1 MRVFS
6 CRGKVY
12 KNRLRKSNRY
22 IFLNLVYNQSMKNK
36 KPILIV
42 VAVLILLLLI
52 FVVWKFMSKPPA
64 QNGSSSQNLPAQNA
78 QKPNEETN
86 TSSVSGSVFDLIK
99 LGKTLK
105 CTYSTDTQGASI
117 SGTSYIAGKNMR
129 GDFESTDPTGNKI
142 QSHMISDGTWVYTW
156 TSASPQGFKMNISDA
171 ESKASTPS
179 ASGSTNGQNLD
190 AFKNNV
196 DFKCNP
202 WVEDASLFQVP
213 SDIKFT
219 DFSESLKKINSGGT
233 GAACAACDYAQNETD
248 KAACKKQLGC
258 Q

>member
-1 MRVFS
+1 
-6 CRGKVY
+6 
-12 KNRLRKSNRY
+12 
-22 IFLNLVYNQSMKNK
+22 MKNK

-42 VAVLILLLLI
+42 VAVLILFLLI
-52 FVVWKFMSKPPA
+52 FAVWYLTNKKTTQGTPL
-64 QNGSSSQNLPAQNA
+64 SQNQPAQNA
-78 QKPNEETN
+78 QKPSEETN
-86 TSSVSGSVFDLIK
+86 SSSVSGNVFDLIK

-105 CTYSTDTQGASI
+105 CTYSTDTQGTSM

-142 QSHMISDGTWVYTW
+142 QSHMISDGTWAYTW

-171 ESKASTPS
+171 ESKTSTPS

-196 DFKCNP
+196 DFNCNP
-202 WVEDASLFQVP
+202 WIEDASLFQVP

-219 DFSESLKKINSGGT
+219 DFSESLKNINSGGT
-233 GAACAACDYAQNETD
+233 GATCAACDFAQNETD